1 MEAVCR
7 AVDRLST
14 VVGVIA
20 AWLIV
25 PLVIALCYE
34 VVARYVF
41 DAPTIWAYELAYLLT
56 GSGWLLGMAYAL
68 AKGAH
73 IRIDVLYLNFRE
85 RNRALVD
92 AAGYLLLLLPFLVWV
107 ASTLDDRAIHAIQTG
122 ERTGASAWNPP
133 LWPFRTVF
141 FVSFALLALQVLAEA
156 VRAIATAFGRRPPEA
171 R

>member
-14 VVGVIA
+14 VVGVVA

-41 DAPTIWAYELAYLLT
+41 GAPTIWAYELAYLLT

-68 AKGAH
+68 AKSAH
-73 IRIDVLYLNFRE
+73 IRIDIVYLNLSPRK
-85 RNRALVD
+85 RALVD
-92 AAGYLLLLLPFLVWV
+92 VIGYVLLLLPFLIWV
-107 ASTLDDRAIHAIQTG
+107 ATILDDRAIHAFRSG
-122 ERTGASAWNPP
+122 ERTGQSAWNPP

-141 FVSFALLALQVLAEA
+141 FISFAMLALQVVADTIRA
-156 VRAIATAFGRRPPEA
+156 VAVLLGRPPEA